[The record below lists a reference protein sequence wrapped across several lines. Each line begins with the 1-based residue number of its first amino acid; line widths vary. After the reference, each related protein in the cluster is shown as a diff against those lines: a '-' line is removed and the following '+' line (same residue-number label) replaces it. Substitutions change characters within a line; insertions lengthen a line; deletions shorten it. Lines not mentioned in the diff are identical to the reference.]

1 MASFDIDSFV
11 ADCLAAV
18 RSEANRGSLAV
29 KEVLESVLHNPGRI
43 AEAVGPPT
51 AIPPF
56 TTWHHSDELTIL
68 HVVWPPTVDLLAHDH
83 EMWATI
89 GLYGGR
95 EDNRFFRP
103 DDDGALRPSGATTLR
118 TGDTVALG
126 RDVIH
131 AVANPSREWTAAIHV
146 YGGDYFAPARRMW
159 PDIAEAPVAFDVARV
174 VATLEDAAERSTP
187 RPAG

>member
-18 RSEANRGSLAV
+18 RTEGTRGPVAV
-29 KEVLESVLHNPGRI
+29 EEVLRSALHGPGRI
-43 AEAVGPPT
+43 ADAVGPPT

-56 TTWHHSDELTIL
+56 TTWHRSDELTVL
-68 HVVWPPTVDLLAHDH
+68 HVVWPPTADLLAHDH
-83 EMWATI
+83 QMWATV

-95 EDNRFFRP
+95 EDNRFFRA
-103 DDDGALRPSGATTLR
+103 DGDGALRPSGATTLR

-126 RDVIH
+126 REVIH

-159 PDIAEAPVAFDVARV
+159 PDPAESPVAFDVARV
-174 VATLEDAAERSTP
+174 VATLEDVAERSTTP
-187 RPAG
+187 TC